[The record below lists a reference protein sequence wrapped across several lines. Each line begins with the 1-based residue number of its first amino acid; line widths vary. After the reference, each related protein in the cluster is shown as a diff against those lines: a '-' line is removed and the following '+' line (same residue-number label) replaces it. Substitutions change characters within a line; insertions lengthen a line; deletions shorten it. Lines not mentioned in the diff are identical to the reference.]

1 MVTRED
7 GTPKGIFNGKGP
19 YLWAVVGCIFCV
31 APMLRAGMRHD
42 WFLHAQ
48 NAAPSFVDIIGSLFC
63 IAFVASVMKK
73 TASLLERVILIG
85 IIAVCLL
92 WFLRILAA
100 YGVVWLQ
107 FSESFAIST
116 FIAVIVTVLVGVRAV
131 RVISRRRTSSPSLS

>member
-1 MVTRED
+1 MAIREN
-7 GTPKGIFNGKGP
+7 GTPKEIFDGKAP
-19 YLWAVVGCIFCV
+19 YLWAVVGCVFCV

-48 NAAPSFVDIIGSLFC
+48 NFSPSFVDIIGSLFC
-63 IAFVASVMKK
+63 IAFVVSVVKK
-73 TASLLERVILIG
+73 TANLLERSILIG

-100 YGVVWLQ
+100 YGVAWLQ

-116 FIAVIVTVLVGVRAV
+116 FIAVAVALLVGVRAV
-131 RVISRRRTSSPSLS
+131 QVMSRKHV